1 MAVKKITRRWLLNSF
16 AVIVFI
22 IVLMEI
28 VFAVGITNYYY
39 NFVRQ
44 TLVTRAD
51 SANAAF
57 KQYSEDTRAD
67 FPSLVRGY
75 VATFS
80 QRESMEL
87 MTIDINGGI
96 SLTSSGFLPEGDD
109 RLMPDYDRAM
119 AESTGRFVGQLNGQ
133 RVMAV
138 SVMSPVTGQESLS
151 AVRLVVGLQN
161 VDRQIHL
168 LIAGMVLLGLF
179 VLSFV
184 LFSSSYFI
192 SSIVNPIGEVGETA
206 RKIAS
211 GDFTARLEKRDD
223 DEIGE
228 LSDIINYMAAELGVA
243 EQLKNDFIS
252 GVSHELRTPLTA
264 IQGWGETLL
273 SDDGEDKEMLHK
285 GMSVIINETVRLSN
299 MVEEL
304 LDFSKMQSGRLKLVL
319 GKMDA
324 LAELSE
330 AVLMYTERARREH
343 ILLAYDESDG
353 IATVYGDKN
362 KLRQAFVNVIDNAI
376 KYSDSGGEVKIETI
390 LTPQSFTVRVED
402 FGIGIREEELPQIK
416 QKFYKA
422 DSTRRGSG
430 IGLALADEI
439 ITRHGGMLEIGSKYG
454 EGTTVTITLPVYTK
468 QDEAVSLQE

>member
-1 MAVKKITRRWLLNSF
+1 M
-16 AVIVFI
+16 FI
-22 IVLMEI
+22 IAAME
-28 VFAVGITNYYY
+28 VAFAVGISNYYY

-44 TLVTRAD
+44 TLITRAD
-51 SANAAF
+51 SANSAF
-57 KQYSEDTRAD
+57 KQYSEDSRAD
-67 FPSLVRGY
+67 FPTLVRGY
-75 VATFS
+75 VANFP

-87 MTIDINGGI
+87 MTIDASGQI
-96 SLTSSGFLPEGDD
+96 SLTSSGFLPEGED
-109 RLMPDYDRAM
+109 RLMLDFDRATE
-119 AESTGRFVGQLNGQ
+119 ESTGRFIGQLNGQ

-138 SVMSPVTGQESLS
+138 SVMAPVTDQESLS

-161 VDRQIHL
+161 VDRQIQI

-192 SSIVNPIGEVGETA
+192 GSIVNPIGEVGETA
-206 RKIAS
+206 RKIAL
-211 GDFTARLEKRDD
+211 GDFTARLEKKND

-228 LSDIINYMAAELGVA
+228 LCDIINHMAAELGAA

-273 SDDGEDKEMLHK
+273 SDDGQDKAMLHK
-285 GMSVIINETVRLSN
+285 GITVIINETVRLSH

-304 LDFSKMQSGRLKLVL
+304 LDFSKMQSGRLKLIL

-330 AVLMYTERARREH
+330 AVLMYTERARREG
-343 ILLAYDESDG
+343 IRLVYEEPDG

-362 KLRQAFVNVIDNAI
+362 KLRQAFVNVLDNAI
-376 KYSDSGGEVKIETI
+376 KYSDSGGGVTVAT
-390 LTPQSFTVRVED
+390 LLSPQSLTIRIVD
-402 FGIGIREEELPQIK
+402 SGIGIREEDLPRIK
-416 QKFYKA
+416 QKFFKS

-439 ITRHGGMLEIGSKYG
+439 ITRHGGTLQIDSKYG
-454 EGTTVTITLPVYTK
+454 EGTTVTITLPIYTK